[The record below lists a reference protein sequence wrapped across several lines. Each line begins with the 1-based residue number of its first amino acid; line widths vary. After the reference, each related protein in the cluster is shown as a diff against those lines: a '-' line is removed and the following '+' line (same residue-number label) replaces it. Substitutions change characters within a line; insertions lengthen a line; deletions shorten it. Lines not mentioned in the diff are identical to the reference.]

1 MKQGI
6 HSHFPFPLCYH
17 WSQDDVF
24 AKYGKTEKKKRG
36 MTLATKQQLRC
47 SSNLLHKNG
56 VTTTIENT
64 KTKLELKLTLESY
77 STVIL

>member
-24 AKYGKTEKKKRG
+24 AKYGKTEKKKKRYDLG
-36 MTLATKQQLRC
+36 NQTAVEVFKQFAAQEWSHYYYRE
-47 SSNLLHKNG
+47 H
-56 VTTTIENT
+56 
-64 KTKLELKLTLESY
+64 
-77 STVIL
+77 